1 MIMKELSVQ
10 RVQRVEVKFKRE
22 PTEEEMRILEGKD
35 ENLTMFDL
43 SEDLLNW
50 DNEEIVDEDYSCGI
64 SIDIPKSEVFS

>member
-1 MIMKELSVQ
+1 MSKLIFQ
-10 RVQRVEVKFKRE
+10 RIQKVEVKFKRE

-43 SEDLLNW
+43 PEDLLNW

-64 SIDIPKSEVFS
+64 SIDIPKSGVFS